1 MNNEFRAL
9 FQAALD
15 RVKTLLNFKNDIKS
29 IEAKL
34 PKIKVQG
41 TLDSKTKGDL
51 LKKFKN
57 ITAKIKVDA
66 DTKQAESKI
75 EKLTKK
81 QRYVNIS
88 PKVNNTQLASDFKS
102 TEKQA
107 QSFFDKFTN
116 NIAGLN
122 VLRIAFYKVAQAAS
136 KAVENVKGLNI
147 IKTNI
152 QTASQVSTAEAD
164 NMMKTYNQ
172 MGKEISSTTKKV
184 AESADEFIRM
194 GESVSSTN
202 ELIKNAQMLSA
213 IGKIE
218 NSDAASYL
226 ISGMRGY
233 EIAAED
239 SVKIVDKLTAAD
251 MEAAVS
257 AGGLAEALSKT
268 SNIANTSGV
277 SLDRLI
283 GYVSVVGETTQKS
296 MSEVGNSFQS
306 IFSRMNNIKINRFVD
321 DETGE
326 SLSDTETVLNKL
338 GIKLRDTSDTY
349 RDFDDVL
356 DDVGQK
362 WNTFTQVEQNAISV
376 AMAGTRQR
384 ENFTALMNRYG
395 DALKYTEVA
404 ANSSGTAMKRYEQYQ
419 DSIDA
424 KTNELTNSL
433 EALSMNTISEDL
445 YKDILEATTGI
456 IEFTDKTNLLKG
468 SLAGLATYG
477 ASKMF
482 VTMASG
488 IISAAR
494 STAQLTSVMA
504 MFNNGR
510 SAENL
515 EAIGMACQGLTDN
528 QMKLVL
534 STSGLTN
541 MQRLLILQGKGVEES
556 QRQQTLTTL
565 GFSHAEKTA
574 TASTFSFAGALNS
587 LKVAFAS
594 NPVGMAIMAVTTAVT
609 IGTMAYSSYKQSLED
624 MRRETSEAANTFN
637 EATSSV
643 NDYADKYKKLHD
655 ELTKANT
662 SEERQHE
669 IKSELLSLQQDLN
682 EKYGD
687 EYGKLNLVTDAYKDQ
702 TEAILAMNKA
712 SAQKFLNENVDGIE
726 DAKEQMTSKNTYMVA
741 EDIGMYSESGSS
753 ILDLAKQ
760 MGLDVDANESTGT
773 FTVRVKAD
781 ATGAYDSITDFMNK
795 VTALQESYG
804 KDDSDIGSVLGLSSS
819 SLNSAKDKIDG
830 NADKYKSALEAEIT
844 VNDKLS
850 RSFDSAKNSVKE
862 YNDALA
868 SGDDAK
874 ILSARDNL
882 NIVKSSIDLSSSE
895 WKDYASVI
903 NDVFSQADTGLYDFR
918 DAITANENEMQ
929 SFIKS
934 IGDSKLSEEDL
945 FAMAD
950 DGNPDYFDQLIKEGE
965 KYGLTV
971 QQIINELV
979 RMGIVQG
986 DVAKSGEV
994 VSADFATMFSNL
1006 PVDKIEKYISLLNS
1020 GDMTEGNVSSFAE
1033 LNDLMSQT
1041 SMSAEGAVKAIKDY
1055 AEGFTLSADL
1065 ISNIQGAFDLLK
1077 DVEEQYK
1084 KTGLIGLSSLESI
1097 AKQYPQLQSSVNEY
1111 TQGLIGADEVMSQLH
1126 TAYDND
1132 AESFR
1137 TAMAYKMSGNEEFFD
1152 SIVNNNQSLF
1162 NALAEAYGDDVNNWK
1177 TLAQAKA
1184 DIDKSLISQLA
1195 DMWGNYYGSFDAN
1208 VVKGKDGQYSLI
1220 NDDPTAVYESGYQA
1234 IEQEI
1239 AKRNQMVRSLNE
1251 AANVEIII
1259 PDFGGIGSAGKKSG
1273 SGKDKKDNPEKFDWI
1288 ERDLKLL
1295 NEQREK
1301 ALNKASDT
1309 SIDYFGLTNEE
1320 FNRAKELFND
1330 STDMVGDK
1338 ANELANFAK
1347 QAGISLSDLYTLIA
1361 NGNPG
1366 ESRENYLAQ
1375 VLELDKTILPRTE
1388 QAVESYKKIWEDAAS
1403 KISPENKAKIE
1414 QGYKDVETLP
1424 GAEAEGVQT
1433 AIDAYDK
1440 WQSIQDSYTESQKKN
1455 TDAIMAQY
1463 DNRINAINKENEQLE
1478 KTNSVLESRMDYL
1491 KSIGEIPS
1499 ASLYENLISNTGTEI
1514 SNTQKLISELKGK
1527 LKEART
1533 KYGKDSEE
1541 YINLKENID
1550 DAEASLYTTM
1560 QTQEKY
1566 NQALA
1571 QMPIDHLSTLIS
1583 MYDDITAK
1591 IENWGSVQTAT
1602 GTKLDGE
1609 YYQTLISNG
1618 TTIIGQYQKQIKEI
1632 KSLMSE
1638 YQEGSTIWQELYEQ
1652 LQDIDGATAS
1662 MLANLKKWNAEL
1674 LAMPLDKINTYS
1686 DSLQKVISGLTDVR
1700 SELDSASS
1708 AITTAISDRIDLLQ
1722 EEQKVAAEAHETEI
1736 DALEE
1741 KAEALKRVN
1750 EEAEKKLA
1758 VERAEY
1764 DLARA
1769 RGQKSNL
1776 EIRDGERVYTEN
1788 YDAVRQA
1795 QEAVANSKA
1804 DLEEYNLQRQIE
1816 DARTALDNLNDGYQE
1831 QIDALEK
1838 ISKKYSEISYSAD
1851 KISKANLATSLFGEG
1866 FADKVLSGNDK
1877 EIYTTLTSLYQTN
1890 AKQLDEYQKQAESTS
1905 NIESLMSDYINSY
1918 KAGEI
1923 TYDQALGKINGLLA
1937 QLNQN
1942 MSASTNLQ
1950 NIYDYLGTVNG
1961 VGADADSIL
1970 KGIKEGLSV
1979 TADNLIKSLE
1989 QYNKNS
1995 GMISEYT
2002 SSWQQLTDNVASMLD
2017 VMKDVRDNLRD
2028 SLDDYDRDDD
2038 DNDNTRY
2045 GGGKDGSPGTP
2056 GRGEYVNSGP
2066 GVEKRADGIK
2076 RGAIGSASDNDRV
2089 NMIKYL
2095 STNDLKDGETPII
2108 AHEGEVVLNSNQ
2120 QEQLLDNV
2128 DTQPDSDREAT
2139 LKLLGLKKL
2148 DADKIPMLLR
2158 SSQEVIYPEQQ
2169 KKFAEA
2175 MKKLSQMNTYVPD
2188 VKIPNYSKMLQNIN
2202 VKPQANN
2209 FSYSVG
2215 DITVNNDGEIEKEIM
2230 KGARHVS
2237 NSVRQKIHNVYQR

>member
-15 RVKTLLNFKNDIKS
+15 RVKSLLNFKTDIKA

-41 TLDSKTKGDL
+41 TLDNKAKSDL

-66 DTKQAESKI
+66 DTKLAESKI
-75 EKLTKK
+75 EKLSKK
-81 QRYVNIS
+81 QRRVNIS
-88 PKVNNTQLASDFKS
+88 PRVDNTQLASDFKT
-102 TEKQA
+102 TEKQT

-122 VLRIAFYKVAQAAS
+122 LLRIAFYKVAKAAS
-136 KAVENVKGLNI
+136 KAVENVKSLDI

-152 QTASQVSTAEAD
+152 QMAAQVSNSEAD

-172 MGKEISSTTKKV
+172 MGKELSSTTKKV

-202 ELIKNAQMLSA
+202 DLIKNSQMLSV
-213 IGKIE
+213 IGKID

-226 ISGMRGY
+226 ISSMKGY
-233 EIAAED
+233 QIAAEE
-239 SVKIVDKLTAAD
+239 SIKIVDKLTSVD
-251 MEAAVS
+251 VEAAIS

-283 GYVSVVGETTQKS
+283 GYISTVGETTQKS

-321 DETGE
+321 DESGE

-338 GIKLRDTSDTY
+338 GIKLRDTEDTY

-356 DDVGQK
+356 DDVGQR
-362 WNTFTQVEQNAISV
+362 WNTFTQVERNAISV
-376 AMAGTRQR
+376 AIAGTRQR

-482 VTMASG
+482 VAMASG

-510 SAENL
+510 SADSL
-515 EAIGMACQGLTDN
+515 ESIGKACIGLTDS

-534 STSGLTN
+534 STTGLTN
-541 MQRLLILQGKGVEES
+541 SQRLFILQGKGVEEA

-565 GFSHAEKTA
+565 GFSQAENAA

-609 IGTMAYSSYKQSLED
+609 IGTMAYSSYKQSIED

-637 EATSSV
+637 EVTSSV

-662 SEERQHE
+662 SEERQRE

-712 SAQKFLNENVDGIE
+712 SAQKFLNENVDGVE
-726 DAKEQMTSKNTYMVA
+726 DAKKQMTSKNTYMVA

-753 ILDLAKQ
+753 ILTLAKQ
-760 MGLDVDANESTGT
+760 LGLDVDANESTGT
-773 FTVRVKAD
+773 FTIRINANP
-781 ATGAYDSITDFMNK
+781 TEAYDSITDFMNK

-804 KDDSDIGSVLGLSSS
+804 KGDSDIGSVLGLSST
-819 SLNSAKDKIDG
+819 SLNNAKDIIDVS
-830 NADKYKSALEAEIT
+830 ADKYNSALEAEIT

-868 SGDDAK
+868 SGDESK
-874 ILSARDNL
+874 ILAARDNL
-882 NIVKSSIDLSSSE
+882 NIVKSSIDLSSAD

-903 NDVFSQADTGLYDFR
+903 TSVFDQADTGIYDFR
-918 DAITANENEMQ
+918 DAITANENEIQ
-929 SFIKS
+929 SFINS
-934 IGDSKLSEEDL
+934 IGESKLSEQDL
-945 FAMAD
+945 LAMSD
-950 DGNPDYFDQLIKEGE
+950 DGNSDYFDQLIKEGE

-971 QQIINELV
+971 QQIINELI

-986 DVAKSGEV
+986 EVTKSGGEL
-994 VSADFATMFSNL
+994 STDFATMFSNL

-1020 GDMTEGNVSSFAE
+1020 GAMTEGNISSFTE
-1033 LNDLMSQT
+1033 LKDLMSQT
-1041 SMSAEGAVKAIKDY
+1041 GMSAEGAVKAIKDY
-1055 AEGFTLSADL
+1055 AEGFTLSTDL
-1065 ISNIQGAFDLLK
+1065 ISNIQDAYDLLQ
-1077 DVEEQYK
+1077 DVEKQYK
-1084 KTGLIGLSSLESI
+1084 KTGLIGLSSLKSI
-1097 AKQYPQLQSSVNEY
+1097 ANTYPQLRNAVTEY
-1111 TQGLIGADEVMSQLH
+1111 TQGLISADDMLGQLQ
-1126 TAYDND
+1126 TAYND
-1132 AESFR
+1132 DANAYK
-1137 TAMAYKMSGNEEFFD
+1137 TAMAYKLSDNETFF
-1152 SIVNNNQSLF
+1152 SNLVSKNQSFF
-1162 NALAEAYGDDVNNWK
+1162 NELSNAYDIDIKNWT

-1184 DIDKSLISQLA
+1184 GIDQKLIRDLSKA
-1195 DMWGNYYGSFDAN
+1195 WSKYYS
-1208 VVKGKDGQYSLI
+1208 VSV
-1220 NDDPTAVYESGYQA
+1220 DPTTNMASIDGWSKPALGAEQQREKMNALLAAAKAVNDRNKAASKFDELTN
-1234 IEQEI
+1234 IEIEVP
-1239 AKRNQMVRSLNE
+1239 N
-1251 AANVEIII
+1251 
-1259 PDFGGIGSAGKKSG
+1259 FGGIGSVTNKD
-1273 SGKDKKDNPEKFDWI
+1273 GKDKKDDSKPFDWI

-1301 ALNKASDT
+1301 ALNKANDT
-1309 SIDYFGLTNEE
+1309 SIDYLGLTNDE

-1330 STDMVGDK
+1330 STGMVGDK

-1403 KISPENKAKIE
+1403 KISPENKTKIE

-1440 WQSIQDSYTESQKKN
+1440 WQSIQDSYAESQKKN
-1455 TDAIMAQY
+1455 TNAIMAQY

-1499 ASLYENLISNTGTEI
+1499 ASLYEKLISNTGTEI

-1527 LKEART
+1527 LKEARS
-1533 KYGKDSEE
+1533 KYGKESEE
-1541 YINLKENID
+1541 YINLKTNID

-1566 NQALA
+1566 NQLLA
-1571 QMPIDHLSTLIS
+1571 QMPIEHLSTLIS

-1618 TTIIGQYQKQIKEI
+1618 TTVIGQYQKQIKEI

-1638 YQEGSTIWQELYEQ
+1638 SEKGSTIWQELYEQ
-1652 LQDIDGATAS
+1652 LQDIDSATSS
-1662 MLANLKKWNAEL
+1662 MLTNLKKWNAEL

-1736 DALEE
+1736 NALEE

-1769 RGQKSNL
+1769 KGQKSNL
-1776 EIRDGERVYTEN
+1776 EIRDGGQVYTEN

-1795 QEAVANSKA
+1795 EEAVVNSKA

-1838 ISKKYSEISYSAD
+1838 ISKKYSEISSSAD

-1866 FADKVLSGNDK
+1866 FADKVLLGNDK

-1979 TADNLIKSLE
+1979 TADNLLASLE

-2002 SSWQQLTDNVASMLD
+2002 SSWQQLTDNVKSMLD
-2017 VMKDVRDNLRD
+2017 VMREVRDNLED
-2028 SLDDYDRDDD
+2028 SYDRDEDE

-2056 GRGEYVNSGP
+2056 GKGEYVNSGP
-2066 GVEKRADGIK
+2066 GVDKRADGIK
-2076 RGAIGSASDNDRV
+2076 RGAIGSASDDDRV

-2120 QEQLLDNV
+2120 QEQLLNNV
-2128 DTQPDSDREAT
+2128 DTQPSSDDETELER
-2139 LKLLGLKKL
+2139 LGLRKL
-2148 DADKIPMLLR
+2148 DPDKIPILLR
-2158 SSQEVIYPEQQ
+2158 SKEVIYPEQQ
-2169 KKFAEA
+2169 KKFMEN
-2175 MKKLSQMNTYVPD
+2175 MKKLSQMSNYVPD
-2188 VKIPNYSKMLQNIN
+2188 MKIPDYTKTLQN
-2202 VKPQANN
+2202 VKMIDKSTTPEVN
-2209 FSYSVG
+2209 FNG
-2215 DITVNNDGEIEKEIM
+2215 GITIQKCDNPDEFARGIMDGKLALAL
-2230 KGARHVS
+2230 G
-2237 NSVRQKIHNVYQR
+2237 QRLGRR

>member
-1 MNNEFRAL
+1 MNDL
-9 FQAALD
+9 LLMLQAALD
-15 RVKTLLNFKNDIKS
+15 RVKSLLNFKNDIKS

-75 EKLTKK
+75 EKLTQK

-136 KAVENVKGLNI
+136 KAVENVKGLDI

-152 QTASQVSTAEAD
+152 QMASQVSNAEAD

-268 SNIANTSGV
+268 SNVAKTSGV
-277 SLDRLI
+277 TLDRLI
-283 GYVSVVGETTQKS
+283 GYLSIVGETTQKS

-306 IFSRMNNIKINRFVD
+306 IFSRMNNIKINRFID
-321 DETGE
+321 DESGE

-356 DDVGQK
+356 DDVGK
-362 WNTFTQVEQNAISV
+362 RWNTFTQVEQNAISV

-384 ENFTALMNRYG
+384 ENFTALMQRYG
-395 DALKYTEVA
+395 DALKYSEVA

-456 IEFTDKTNLLKG
+456 IEFTDQTNLLKG

-482 VTMASG
+482 VAMASG

-494 STAQLTSVMA
+494 STAQLTTVMA

-510 SAENL
+510 TKDNL
-515 EAIGMACQGLTDN
+515 INIGVACKGLSDS

-534 STSGLTN
+534 STTGLTN
-541 MQRLLILQGKGVEES
+541 SQRLLILHGKGVEES

-565 GFSHAEKTA
+565 GFSQAENAA

-594 NPVGMAIMAVTTAVT
+594 NPVGMAIMAVTAAVT
-609 IGTMAYSSYKQSLED
+609 IGTMAYSKHKQSIE
-624 MRRETSEAANTFN
+624 EVSQATAEAASAFN
-637 EATSSV
+637 DTSSSIE
-643 NDYADKYKKLHD
+643 NYADKYKELHD
-655 ELTKANT
+655 ELTRANT

-687 EYGKLNLVTDAYKDQ
+687 EYGKLNLVTDAYRDQ

-712 SAQKFLNENVDGIE
+712 AAQKYLNENREGIE

-850 RSFDSAKNSVKE
+850 RSFDSAKNSVQE

-882 NIVKSSIDLSSSE
+882 NKVKGSIDLSSSE

-918 DAITANENEMQ
+918 DAITANENEIQ

-945 FAMAD
+945 LAMAD

-1020 GDMTEGNVSSFAE
+1020 GDVTESNISSFTE
-1033 LNDLMSQT
+1033 LNKLMSDT
-1041 SMSAEGAVKAIKDY
+1041 GMSAEGAVKAIKDY
-1055 AEGFTLSADL
+1055 ADGFTLSTDL
-1065 ISNIQGAFDLLK
+1065 VSNIQNAFDLLQ

-1097 AKQYPQLQSSVNEY
+1097 AKQYPQLRSSVNEY
-1111 TQGLIGADEVMSQLH
+1111 TQGLISADEVMSQLH
-1126 TAYDND
+1126 IAYDND
-1132 AESFR
+1132 ADAFR

-1162 NALAEAYGDDVNNWK
+1162 NALAEAYGDDVKNWK

-1195 DMWGNYYGSFDAN
+1195 DMWGDYYGSFDAN
-1208 VVKGKDGQYSLI
+1208 VVKGKDGQYSLVS
-1220 NDDPTAVYESGYQA
+1220 DDPTAVYESGYQA

-1239 AKRNQMVRSLNE
+1239 AKRNQMIRSLNE

-1259 PDFGGIGSAGKKSG
+1259 PDFGGIGSASKKSG
-1273 SGKDKKDNPEKFDWI
+1273 SGKDKDTSEKFDWI

-1301 ALNKASDT
+1301 ALNKANDT
-1309 SIDYFGLTNEE
+1309 SIDYLGLTNDE

-1403 KISPENKAKIE
+1403 KISAENKSKIE
-1414 QGYKDVETLP
+1414 LGYKDVETLP
-1424 GAEAEGVQT
+1424 GKEAEGVQT

-1440 WQSIQDSYTESQKKN
+1440 WQAVQDSYTESQKKN
-1455 TDAIMAQY
+1455 TAAIMAQY

-1527 LKEART
+1527 LKEARS

-1618 TTIIGQYQKQIKEI
+1618 TTVIGQYQKQIKEI

-1638 YQEGSTIWQELYEQ
+1638 YKEGSTIWQELYEQ
-1652 LQDIDGATAS
+1652 LQDIDSATAS
-1662 MLANLKKWNAEL
+1662 MLTNLKKWNAEL

-1700 SELDSASS
+1700 SELDSATS

-1764 DLARA
+1764 DLARLK
-1769 RGQKSNL
+1769 GQKTVATV
-1776 EIRDGERVYTEN
+1776 RDGIIDYEN
-1788 YDAVRQA
+1788 DSDKIRQA
-1795 QEAVANSKA
+1795 EEAVANSKA

-1838 ISKKYSEISYSAD
+1838 ISKKYSEISSSAD
-1851 KISKANLATSLFGEG
+1851 NISKANLATSLFGEG
-1866 FADKVLSGNDK
+1866 WADKVLSGNDK
-1877 EIYTTLTSLYQTN
+1877 EIYTTLTSLYTTN

-1979 TADNLIKSLE
+1979 TADNLLSSLE

-2017 VMKDVRDNLRD
+2017 VMKDVRDNLSD
-2028 SLDDYDRDDD
+2028 SLDDYDRDD

-2056 GRGEYVNSGP
+2056 GKGEYVNSGP

-2076 RGAIGSASDNDRV
+2076 RGAIGTASDNDRV

-2120 QEQLLDNV
+2120 QEQLLNNV

-2148 DADKIPMLLR
+2148 DPEKIPILLR
-2158 SSQEVIYPEQQ
+2158 SKDGIYPEQQ
-2169 KKFAEA
+2169 KKFMEN
-2175 MKKLSQMNTYVPD
+2175 MKKLSQMNNYVPD
-2188 VKIPNYSKMLQNIN
+2188 MKIPNYTKMLENVV
-2202 VKPQANN
+2202 VKPRDNN
-2209 FSYSVG
+2209 FSYNVG
-2215 DITVNNDGEIEKEIM
+2215 DITVNQNSEIEKEIM
-2230 KGARHVS
+2230 KGARYFT
-2237 NSVRQKIHNVYQR
+2237 NSIQQKMHNIYER